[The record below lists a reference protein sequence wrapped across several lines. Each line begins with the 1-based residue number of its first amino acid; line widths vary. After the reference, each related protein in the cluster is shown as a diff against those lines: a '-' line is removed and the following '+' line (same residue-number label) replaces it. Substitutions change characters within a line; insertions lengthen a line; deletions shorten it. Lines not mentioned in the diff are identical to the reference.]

1 MYEFTYVKENTFK
14 LIYTNKKGE
23 KVEKEFVRDVE
34 IAKKLQ
40 QIQAKARLN
49 MLLELNKMG
58 MTKEDLII
66 RKDLGKGQVTY
77 DEANFKEYEKGFI
90 ELEAVNTV
98 DEIFKDCLGL
108 GIVELLSDMGIDINS
123 DKQEDAKTVELLT
136 KKFVTIITG
145 NKEAEEE
152 KQPS

>member
-1 MYEFTYVKENTFK
+1 MYEFAYVKENTFK

-23 KVEKEFVRDVE
+23 KVEKEFVRNVE

-66 RKDLGKGQVTY
+66 RKDLGKGQVIY

-108 GIVELLSDMGIDINS
+108 GIVELLSDMGIDVNS

-152 KQPS
+152 KKPS

>member
-23 KVEKEFVRDVE
+23 KVEKEFVRNVE
-34 IAKKLQ
+34 TAKKLQ
-40 QIQAKARLN
+40 QIQAKARLK

-66 RKDLGKGQVTY
+66 RKDLGKGQVIY
-77 DEANFKEYEKGFI
+77 DETNFKEYEKGFI

-108 GIVELLSDMGIDINS
+108 GIVELLSDMGIDVNS
-123 DKQEDAKTVELLT
+123 TKQEDAKTVEVLT
-136 KKFVTIITG
+136 RKFVAIITG

>member
-23 KVEKEFVRDVE
+23 KVEKEFVRNVE
-34 IAKKLQ
+34 TAKKLQ

-77 DEANFKEYEKGFI
+77 DETNFKEYEKGFI

-136 KKFVTIITG
+136 RKFVTIITG

>member
-1 MYEFTYVKENTFK
+1 MYEFAYVKENTFK

-23 KVEKEFVRDVE
+23 KVEKEFVRNVE

-40 QIQAKARLN
+40 QIQAKARLK

-66 RKDLGKGQVTY
+66 RKDLEKGQVAY
-77 DEANFKEYEKGFI
+77 DETNFKEYEKGFV

-123 DKQEDAKTVELLT
+123 TKQEDAKTVELLT